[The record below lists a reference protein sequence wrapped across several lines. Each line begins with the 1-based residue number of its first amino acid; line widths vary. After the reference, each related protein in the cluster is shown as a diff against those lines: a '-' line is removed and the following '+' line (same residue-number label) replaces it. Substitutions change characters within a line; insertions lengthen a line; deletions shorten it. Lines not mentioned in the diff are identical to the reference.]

1 MAYQVWIYTLA
12 SAFLLSLIALIGII
26 LVPFKFEKLK
36 KTLIYF
42 VSFSAGA
49 LFGGAFF
56 HLLPEIVREKGGL
69 NFFVSSLVIG
79 GIVLFFILE
88 KVVHWHHNIIEY
100 EKEHTHPLAIMSLIG
115 GGFHNLL
122 DGLVLGA
129 SFLVSIPVGIAIT
142 MAILFHAIP
151 KELGWF
157 GVLVHGGF
165 SKSKALLFNYLSSMF
180 IIIGAVTS
188 LIASS
193 YVENIQ
199 FFIIPV
205 SAGGFIYLAGSDL
218 IPELHK
224 EKGLGKSFLQF
235 LSILAGVLVMAALL
249 FLE

>member
-129 SFLVSIPVGIAIT
+129 SFLV
-142 MAILFHAIP
+142 
-151 KELGWF
+151 
-157 GVLVHGGF
+157 
-165 SKSKALLFNYLSSMF
+165 
-180 IIIGAVTS
+180 
-188 LIASS
+188 
-193 YVENIQ
+193 
-199 FFIIPV
+199 
-205 SAGGFIYLAGSDL
+205 
-218 IPELHK
+218 
-224 EKGLGKSFLQF
+224 
-235 LSILAGVLVMAALL
+235 
-249 FLE
+249 